1 MIKLKCSVC
10 PRKCNIDRDIA
21 KGYCGLDS
29 RIKISRAAPHFWEEP
44 CISGSKGSGAVF
56 FTGCSL
62 KCVFCQ
68 NYEISVNHV
77 GTFITPQQL
86 ANCYRNLEDQGV
98 HNINL
103 VSASHFIEAVL
114 ESFKI
119 YRPKIPVLYN
129 SSGYETV
136 ESLKRL
142 EGYIDIYLP
151 DFKYSDNRLALK
163 YSSAYNY
170 SNVALAAI
178 KEMVRQTGKVQ
189 FDKNGIIQ
197 KGTIVR
203 VLVLP
208 NHTKDSIAILNTIKA
223 YYGDNVLVSVMGQ
236 YTPMGEAYK
245 YPELNRKITEDE
257 YEEVVNHAIE
267 LDMDGFVQELSSA
280 SEEFVPNFD
289 CSSSDYFN
297 YNSTH

>member
-1 MIKLKCSVC
+1 
-10 PRKCNIDRDIA
+10 
-21 KGYCGLDS
+21 
-29 RIKISRAAPHFWEEP
+29 
-44 CISGSKGSGAVF
+44 
-56 FTGCSL
+56 
-62 KCVFCQ
+62 
-68 NYEISVNHV
+68 
-77 GTFITPQQL
+77 
-86 ANCYRNLEDQGV
+86 
-98 HNINL
+98 
-103 VSASHFIEAVL
+103 
-114 ESFKI
+114 
-119 YRPKIPVLYN
+119 
-129 SSGYETV
+129 
-136 ESLKRL
+136 
-142 EGYIDIYLP
+142 
-151 DFKYSDNRLALK
+151 
-163 YSSAYNY
+163 
-170 SNVALAAI
+170 
-178 KEMVRQTGKVQ
+178 MVRQTGKVQ